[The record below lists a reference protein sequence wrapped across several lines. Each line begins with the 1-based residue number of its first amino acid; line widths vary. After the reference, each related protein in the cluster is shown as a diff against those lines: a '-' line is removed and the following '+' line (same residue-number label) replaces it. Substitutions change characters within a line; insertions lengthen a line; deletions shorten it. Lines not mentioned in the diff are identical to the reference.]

1 MEKMRA
7 LGKPSLGMS
16 YRAGGRE
23 FNVNELTNYIK
34 YGIFKQK
41 HTESKVMYWWVGE
54 NVVTRGSQEPDPVS
68 HLEQWFRI
76 RCLNVP
82 SDFIEHTPKARI
94 DYIKVCK

>member
-1 MEKMRA
+1 MRA

-41 HTESKVMYWWVGE
+41 HTESKVMY
-54 NVVTRGSQEPDPVS
+54 
-68 HLEQWFRI
+68 
-76 RCLNVP
+76 
-82 SDFIEHTPKARI
+82 
-94 DYIKVCK
+94 